1 MSEKKMEYNEKKTI
15 AFSLM
20 ATLNNFRSAGK
31 NHSADIKNA
40 NKGTNGTNI
49 TYDKKQENRGK
60 QLNPNQKKNKQEEQA
75 VKCRKKF

>member
-1 MSEKKMEYNEKKTI
+1 MDKQT
-15 AFSLM
+15 
-20 ATLNNFRSAGK
+20 FRAAGK

-40 NKGTNGTNI
+40 NRGTKGTNI
-49 TYDKKQENRGK
+49 TYDKKQGNRDE